1 MEKLE
6 SVTVDAQCIFCQK
19 ETSVEFRLADY
30 LDWQSGELIQNAMP
44 YLSAAERE
52 LLISKIC
59 GDCFDDIFKG

>member
-6 SVTVDAQCIFCQK
+6 SVTVDVRCIFCQE
-19 ETSVEFRLADY
+19 ETSVEFKWVDY

-52 LLISKIC
+52 LLISSTC
-59 GDCFDDIFKG
+59 GDCFDDMFKG